1 MRQILNQEKTAIR
14 KRLSRIEGQVRGID
28 RMIKEERYCID
39 VLVQLQAVKAALAK
53 VEDAILNDHATTC
66 VEAAIETGDREEQ
79 RQKFSEL
86 VELISKVKVRQLYY
100 KGSIFL

>member
-86 VELISKVKVRQLYY
+86 VELISKVKR
-100 KGSIFL
+100 